1 MILLSPNN
9 AGMSLLT
16 FFAIF
21 FAAVGDARFAVA
33 LPTHR
38 EHSSDGFGSDWR
50 IGVAGGPA
58 PAGRWTAAPAFGR
71 SRARLRTVAACK
83 SCEPFAGLRPSI
95 HLSRRDAA
103 LLYEG
108 LLDKDC

>member
-33 LPTHR
+33 VPTHR

-50 IGVAGGPA
+50 IRVAGGPA
-58 PAGRWTAAPAFGR
+58 PAGTWNAAPAFGPSR
-71 SRARLRTVAACK
+71 SRLRTLAVGKCAD
-83 SCEPFAGLRPSI
+83 PFAD
-95 HLSRRDAA
+95 RRIS
-103 LLYEG
+103 
-108 LLDKDC
+108 CHVCR